1 MGRTMRFGEDLRVQY
16 GLGGYPQGDS
26 LDIPGNGRGAKSKVK
41 VLRLVMTPAEGCK
54 LLGKLRSDPLT
65 SNVPI
70 IVLTR

>member
-26 LDIPGNGRGAKSKVK
+26 LDIPGNGRGAKSRVK
-41 VLRLVMTPAEGCK
+41 VLRLVTTPVEGYE
-54 LLGKLRSDPLT
+54 LLRKLRNDPLV
-65 SNVPI
+65 SGIPI